1 MVNIHYVKSGRIHSI
16 SGPYSRIWTE
26 YNVQSKFPLSFWEN
40 TDPLPPPK
48 TNKQTKQKKTRNLNT
63 FHLMVTLD
71 NFLFV
76 PYSWVIELTTDIFE
90 LFLINLQAQKWSPP
104 NFASNIMRI

>member
-40 TDPLPPPK
+40 TDPPP
-48 TNKQTKQKKTRNLNT
+48 TNNKHTNETRKNSESEHFSLNGH
-63 FHLMVTLD
+63 F
-71 NFLFV
+71 
-76 PYSWVIELTTDIFE
+76 
-90 LFLINLQAQKWSPP
+90 
-104 NFASNIMRI
+104 R

>member
-40 TDPLPPPK
+40 ADPPHQK
-48 TNKQTKQKKTRNLNT
+48 QTNKQNKKNSESEHFSLNGH
-63 FHLMVTLD
+63 F
-71 NFLFV
+71 
-76 PYSWVIELTTDIFE
+76 
-90 LFLINLQAQKWSPP
+90 
-104 NFASNIMRI
+104 R

>member
-40 TDPLPPPK
+40 ADPPPHQNQ
-48 TNKQTKQKKTRNLNT
+48 TNKQNKKNSESEHFSLNGH
-63 FHLMVTLD
+63 F
-71 NFLFV
+71 
-76 PYSWVIELTTDIFE
+76 
-90 LFLINLQAQKWSPP
+90 
-104 NFASNIMRI
+104 R

>member
-40 TDPLPPPK
+40 ADPPPTK
-48 TNKQTKQKKTRNLNT
+48 NKQTNKTKKTRNLNT

>member
-1 MVNIHYVKSGRIHSI
+1 MAEFTVFLFRIPAFELNTMYRVNFRYHFGKIR
-16 SGPYSRIWTE
+16 T
-26 YNVQSKFPLSFWEN
+26 
-40 TDPLPPPK
+40 PPPK

-76 PYSWVIELTTDIFE
+76 PYSWVIERTTDIFE
-90 LFLINLQAQKWSPP
+90 LFLINLQAQK
-104 NFASNIMRI
+104 

>member
-40 TDPLPPPK
+40 ADPPPHQK
-48 TNKQTKQKKTRNLNT
+48 QTNKQNKKNSESEHFSLNGH
-63 FHLMVTLD
+63 F
-71 NFLFV
+71 
-76 PYSWVIELTTDIFE
+76 
-90 LFLINLQAQKWSPP
+90 
-104 NFASNIMRI
+104 R

>member
-1 MVNIHYVKSGRIHSI
+1 MVNIHYVKSARIHSI

-26 YNVQSKFPLSFWEN
+26 YNVQSKSPLSFWEN
-40 TDPLPPPK
+40 TDPPPK
-48 TNKQTKQKKTRNLNT
+48 KNKQTKQKKPRNLNT

-76 PYSWVIELTTDIFE
+76 PYSWVIDLTSDIFE
-90 LFLINLQAQKWSPP
+90 LFLINLQAQKWSLP

>member
-1 MVNIHYVKSGRIHSI
+1 MPEFTVFLVRIPAFELNTMYRVNLRYHFGKIRTPHQK
-16 SGPYSRIWTE
+16 
-26 YNVQSKFPLSFWEN
+26 K
-40 TDPLPPPK
+40 
-48 TNKQTKQKKTRNLNT
+48 NKQTKQKKPRNLNT

-90 LFLINLQAQKWSPP
+90 LFLINLQAQK
-104 NFASNIMRI
+104 